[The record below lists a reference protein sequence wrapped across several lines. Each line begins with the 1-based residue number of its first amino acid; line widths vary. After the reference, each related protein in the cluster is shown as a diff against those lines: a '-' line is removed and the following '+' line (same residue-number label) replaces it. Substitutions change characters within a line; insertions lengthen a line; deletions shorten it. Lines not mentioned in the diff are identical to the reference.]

1 VETSETPTTATIY
14 SLSLI
19 DIDSVGC
26 AGDIF
31 DNIVDSEMVRF
42 SSPGP
47 QIPEPTAALVFAVG
61 FLITQAGRRR

>member
-1 VETSETPTTATIY
+1 
-14 SLSLI
+14 LSLI